1 MLPNISSYNKNQKK
15 KKRKKTNTGIRHGS
29 VKDMKNT

>member
-15 KKRKKTNTGIRHGS
+15 KKEKRQIQES
-29 VKDMKNT
+29 DMAQSRI